1 MWIVAYALR
10 RPYTIAVLAVLIL
23 LAGASA
29 IRRTSTDILPN
40 IDIPAVTVVW
50 TYSGLNS
57 QEMASK
63 ITSFSEISILNN
75 VDDIKSVESQTVNG
89 IGIVRIE
96 FQPGAAIDRALTQV
110 TAVSQTILR
119 RMPPGTQPPLVVR
132 YSQGS
137 VPILQ
142 LALSSYSLTESQ
154 LYDYARL
161 QLRSQI
167 QTIPGIRMTLPYGG
181 EARQIMV
188 DLDPDRLRAYG
199 LSANDVSRAVTAQ
212 NLTLPSG
219 TVREGARELFVSLNS
234 SPETVAAFNDLPLR
248 EVNGRVIFLRDVA
261 NVRDGGAVSTNVA
274 RVDGEPGVIVQ
285 LLKLGNA
292 STVDIVRQ
300 VLDRLPT
307 IRAAAPEGTR
317 IEPIFDQS
325 TFVANAVDSVVKE
338 GALVGALVAFVVILF
353 IGSLRSTAIVLISIP
368 LSVLASITA
377 LSALGYTFNL
387 MTLGGLALAI
397 GILVDNALVEIE
409 NINRNVDEGKPLRQA
424 IIDGAQQVVFP
435 EFVSTTCICIVF
447 LPVFFL
453 SGAPSYVFA
462 PLALAVVFAMI
473 ASFLLSR
480 TLVPTLAYLMLPAEI
495 EAKRSGKRSVFARM
509 HHGVERGL
517 DAMRDGYRA
526 FLAGLFRLRILPV
539 LLAAGVVVGAGLTVP
554 NLGREFFPTV
564 DTGALRLHLRAP
576 SGSRLEETAR
586 IFADIQREVRAIV
599 RPGELQAIVENIGVP
614 DPINLAWVDSLTS
627 ASGEGEMLIQ
637 LAPGHAP
644 TAEYRRQISAMLKER
659 FPDVTAY
666 FRAGDIVGQT
676 LNGSSAGAMDVR
688 ISGRDAPGNLAA
700 ARSIAEQVRKIPGAT
715 DVMIRQITD
724 WPEYRITVD
733 KSRAGQLGVTQEAI
747 ANALLVSLSSSAVVQ
762 SSYWADAGISYIV
775 AVQTPPDRVRSL
787 EEVLNTP
794 VTTSRGGSVLLRTF
808 TSAAERK
815 IPANISRATLQPSYN
830 VLINVSGRDLG
841 GVLEEVEGVVASA
854 RAGLKPGNTIT
865 LGGQAAAM
873 STAYAELAGGILV
886 SIVLVYLVLVVN
898 FQSWTLPLAS
908 LAALPMAISGAV
920 FGLYATGTYLS
931 VPALTG
937 FIMVLGVSTAN
948 SVLVVSFA
956 RDLMEQGKDSVTAAL
971 DAAATRL
978 RPVLMTASAMIIG
991 MIPMALG
998 LGDGGE
1004 QNAPLGRA
1012 VIGGLVLGTIGTLVL
1027 APVAVTLLRRKATR
1041 REAEP
1046 AEARAP
1052 AAAMS
1057 NT

>member
-1 MWIVAYALR
+1 MWIVAYALK
-10 RPYTIAVLAVLIL
+10 RPYTIAVLAIFIL
-23 LAGASA
+23 LMGVSSV
-29 IRRTSTDILPN
+29 RRTSTDILPS
-40 IDIPAVTVVW
+40 IDIPAITVVW

-63 ITSFSEISILNN
+63 ITSFSEIAILNN
-75 VDDIKSVESQTVNG
+75 VDDIKSVESQTTTG

-110 TAVSQTILR
+110 TGVSQTILR

-142 LALSSYSLTESQ
+142 LALSSFSQTESQ

-188 DLDPDRLRAYG
+188 DLDPDRLQAYG
-199 LSANDVSRAVTAQ
+199 ISANDVSRAVTTQ

-219 TVREGARELFVSLNS
+219 TVREEGREVFVSLNS
-234 SPETVAAFNDLPLR
+234 SPESVAAFNELPLR
-248 EVNGRVIFLRDVA
+248 EVNGRVIFMRDVA

-292 STVDIVRQ
+292 STVDIVKQ
-300 VLDRLPT
+300 VLERLPG

-325 TFVANAVDSVVKE
+325 TFVANAVDSVLKE
-338 GALVGALVAFVVILF
+338 GVLVGALVALVVIIF

-368 LSVLASITA
+368 LSILASVSA

-409 NINRNVDEGKPLRQA
+409 NINRNLDEGKPLKRA
-424 IIDGAQQVVFP
+424 IIEGAQQVVFP

-447 LPVFFL
+447 FPVFLL
-453 SGAPSYVFA
+453 SGAPAYIFT
-462 PLALAVVFAMI
+462 PLALAVIFAMI
-473 ASFLLSR
+473 ASFILSR

-495 EAKRSGKRSVFARM
+495 RAKASGKTSLFGRLHQRI
-509 HHGVERGL
+509 ERGL
-517 DAMRDGYRA
+517 DALRDGYRH
-526 FLAGLFRLRILPV
+526 FLSGLVKRRALPV
-539 LLAAGVVVGAGLTVP
+539 LAALGVIVGAGFTVTG
-554 NLGREFFPTV
+554 LGREFFPTV
-564 DTGALRLHLRAP
+564 DSGSLRLHLRVP

-599 RPGELQAIVENIGVP
+599 PPDELQAIVENIGVP
-614 DPINLAWVDSLTS
+614 DAINLAWVDSLVS

-637 LAPGHAP
+637 LKPGHAP
-644 TAEYRRQISAMLKER
+644 SVGYQSRIKDMLTQR
-659 FPDVTAY
+659 FPTVTAF
-666 FRAGDIVGQT
+666 FRPADIVGQT
-676 LNGSSAGAMDVR
+676 LNGSAPGSIDIR
-688 ISGRDAPGNLAA
+688 ISGRDRAGNLTS
-700 ARSIAEQVRKIPGAT
+700 ARAIADQVRAVPGAT
-715 DVMIRQITD
+715 DVMVRQITD
-724 WPEYRITVD
+724 WPEYRISVD
-733 KSRAGQLGVTQEAI
+733 KARAAQLGVSQEAI
-747 ANALLVSLSSSAVVQ
+747 ANALLISLSSSATVQ
-762 SSYWADAGISYIV
+762 SSYWADGGISYIV
-775 AVQTPPDRVRSL
+775 AVQTPPDRLRSI

-794 VTTSRGGSVLLRTF
+794 VTSSRGASILLRTF
-808 TSAAERK
+808 ASAIERE
-815 IPANISRATLQPSYN
+815 IPANISRSTLQGTFN
-830 VLINVSGRDLG
+830 VLVNVSGRDLG
-841 GVLEEVEGVVASA
+841 GVLDDIEPIVEKVKSS
-854 RAGLKPGNTIT
+854 LKPGNTIGI
-865 LGGQAAAM
+865 GGQAASM
-873 STAYAELAGGILV
+873 NTAYSELAAGIV
-886 SIVLVYLVLVVN
+886 FSIILVYLLLVVN

-908 LAALPMAISGAV
+908 LVALPIAISGAV
-920 FGLYATGTYLS
+920 FGLAATETYLS

-956 RDLMEQGKDSVTAAL
+956 RDLMEQGADSVTAAL
-971 DAAATRL
+971 DGAATRL

-991 MIPMALG
+991 MIPMAFG
-998 LGDGGE
+998 LGEGGE

-1012 VIGGLVLGTIGTLVL
+1012 VIGGLLFGTMGTLLL
-1027 APVAVTLLRRKATR
+1027 APIAITLLKGRTKKLQ
-1041 REAEP
+1041 EAE
-1046 AEARAP
+1046 AP
-1052 AAAMS
+1052 ETALADAA
-1057 NT
+1057 

>member
-1 MWIVAYALR
+1 MWIVAYALK
-10 RPYTIAVLAVLIL
+10 RPYSIAVLAIFIL
-23 LAGASA
+23 LMGVSS
-29 IRRTSTDILPN
+29 IRRTSTDILPS
-40 IDIPAVTVVW
+40 IDIPAITVVW

-63 ITSFSEISILNN
+63 ITSFSEIAILNN
-75 VDDIKSVESQTVNG
+75 VDDIKSVESQTTTG

-110 TAVSQTILR
+110 TGVSQTILR

-142 LALSSYSLTESQ
+142 LALSSFSQTESQ

-188 DLDPDRLRAYG
+188 DLDPDRLQAYG
-199 LSANDVSRAVTAQ
+199 ISANDVSRAVTTQ

-219 TVREGARELFVSLNS
+219 TVREEGREVFVSLNS
-234 SPETVAAFNDLPLR
+234 SPESVAAFNELPLR
-248 EVNGRVIFLRDVA
+248 EVNGRVIFMRDVA
-261 NVRDGGAVSTNVA
+261 NVRDGGAVSTNIA

-285 LLKLGNA
+285 LLKLGSA

-300 VLDRLPT
+300 VLERLQG

-325 TFVANAVDSVVKE
+325 TFVTNAVDSVLKE
-338 GALVGALVAFVVILF
+338 GVLVGVLVALVVIIF

-368 LSVLASITA
+368 LSILASVSA

-409 NINRNVDEGKPLRQA
+409 NINRNLDEGKLLRQA

-447 LPVFFL
+447 FPVFLL
-453 SGAPSYVFA
+453 SGAPSYIFTS
-462 PLALAVVFAMI
+462 LALAVIFAMI
-473 ASFLLSR
+473 ASFILSR

-495 EAKRSGKRSVFARM
+495 LAKASGKTSFFGRV
-509 HHGVERGL
+509 HHRIERGL
-517 DAMRDGYRA
+517 DALRDGYRH
-526 FLAGLFRLRILPV
+526 FLSGLVKLRALPV
-539 LLAAGVVVGAGLTVP
+539 LAALGVLVGAGFTVTG
-554 NLGREFFPTV
+554 LGREFFPTV
-564 DTGALRLHLRAP
+564 DSGSLRLHLRVP

-599 RPGELQAIVENIGVP
+599 PPAELQAIVENIGVP
-614 DPINLAWVDSLTS
+614 DAVNLAWVDSLVS

-637 LAPGHAP
+637 LKSGHAP
-644 TAEYRRQISAMLKER
+644 SAGYQSRIREMLTQR
-659 FPDVTAY
+659 FPTATAF
-666 FRAGDIVGQT
+666 FRPADIVGQT
-676 LNGSSAGAMDVR
+676 LNGLAPGSIDIR
-688 ISGRDAPGNLAA
+688 ISGRDRAGNLAS
-700 ARSIAEQVRKIPGAT
+700 ARAIADQVRSVRGAT
-715 DVMIRQITD
+715 DVMVRQITD
-724 WPEYRITVD
+724 WPEYRISVD
-733 KSRAGQLGVTQEAI
+733 KARAAQLGVSQEAI
-747 ANALLVSLSSSAVVQ
+747 ANALLISLSSSATVQ

-775 AVQTPPDRVRSL
+775 AVQTPPDRVRSI
-787 EEVLNTP
+787 EEVLNTS
-794 VTTSRGGSVLLRTF
+794 VTSSRGASILLRTF
-808 TSAAERK
+808 ASAVERE
-815 IPANISRATLQPSYN
+815 IPANISRSTLQGTFN
-830 VLINVSGRDLG
+830 VLVNVSGRDLG
-841 GVLEEVEGVVASA
+841 GVLDEIEPIVEKVKSS
-854 RAGLKPGNTIT
+854 LKPGNSIGI
-865 LGGQAAAM
+865 GGQAASM
-873 STAYAELAGGILV
+873 NTAYSELAAGILFA
-886 SIVLVYLVLVVN
+886 IILVYLLLVVN

-908 LAALPMAISGAV
+908 LVALPIAISGAV
-920 FGLYATGTYLS
+920 FGLAVTETYLS

-956 RDLMEQGKDSVTAAL
+956 RDLMEQGADSLTAAL
-971 DAAATRL
+971 DGAATRL

-998 LGDGGE
+998 LGEGGE

-1012 VIGGLVLGTIGTLVL
+1012 VIGGLLFGTMGTLLLVPI
-1027 APVAVTLLRRKATR
+1027 AITLLRGHTKKPQ
-1041 REAEP
+1041 E
-1046 AEARAP
+1046 
-1052 AAAMS
+1052 AAAPE
-1057 NT
+1057 TALADAA